1 MTKSIDTP
9 KSPDPQR
16 QTPPPKK
23 SDAAKSKAAK
33 LKAVK
38 PQAVKPQAVKPIAPI
53 ADSPVAK
60 ISRVDSG
67 HLVAPAAAPTRKT
80 RSAQTHSQIN
90 SVLDSSKR
98 AMNALWGWPL
108 FWLAML
114 LGVGFTAVGA
124 LAWLFSM
131 PPVPECDRPE
141 LLVSDRERLQC
152 AQVQAESGELRDI
165 ERAINLVTSWPEDHP
180 LQREGER
187 LIERWSREIV
197 DIANQAAD
205 SGQLDRAIDLLDR
218 IPDDS
223 PSYATAQDLRL
234 RWEQSWREGSAIF
247 DRMLA
252 ALKDQNWYEADY
264 QADQLAFMTDF
275 YWYEV
280 RYKDATTR
288 IAAEKEGRRK
298 LKQAKQ
304 RVKEAND
311 DPQAV
316 YSALESISQM
326 NRETYARAASTP
338 EINEWSQK
346 LLAWAIERKR
356 EDRIEEALAAA
367 KIIPQEAELYSRARD
382 LVALTQSELMIGRDF
397 SPLSIPLNEQILLIM
412 DAQTVTAEMSPKH
425 PLYRSSQAL
434 LSPWKLYLEDLLQLQ
449 IATGVASF
457 GQPVSFRL
465 AIAQAEEIERNRPG
479 RIYAQTLISGWKR
492 ELERIEDKPLIERA
506 RALARLNTIDGYKA
520 AIAQAEKL
528 SRDRGSWVD
537 AEALIAWC
545 QRQIEA
551 VEDQPIID
559 RARQLIVDGKIDDA
573 IALLKQ
579 IPSGRALYDDARQLI
594 LELGQRELIER
605 DRPILEQAIKLA
617 KEGKLTEAINVADDI
632 PKDSPL
638 YREAQDKITRWVRER
653 GGRTTPGA
661 TSSEATPRDRQ
672 LNTPAAPS
680 EQATPNPNSN
690 PNPNSFQNEPITNPA
705 PFSAPTPNTSPPA
718 NLEPIAPAP
727 SAKEPIAPAPVEP
740 EPIAPA
746 PSAKE
751 PIAPAPVEPEPI
763 APPPMMPPAAPTA
776 DIAPATEPT
785 E

>member
-1 MTKSIDTP
+1 MTKSINTP
-9 KSPDPQR
+9 KPPKSKR
-16 QTPPPKK
+16 QTPPP
-23 SDAAKSKAAK
+23 ATSKAA
-33 LKAVK
+33 
-38 PQAVKPQAVKPIAPI
+38 QPIAPI
-53 ADSPVAK
+53 AESPVVK
-60 ISRVDSG
+60 ISRVDSD
-67 HLVAPAAAPTRKT
+67 HLVVPTAAPPRNTRAA
-80 RSAQTHSQIN
+80 RTHSQIS

-108 FWLAML
+108 FWLTML

-152 AQVQAESGELRDI
+152 AQMQAESGELRDI

-180 LQREGER
+180 LQREGEH
-187 LIERWSREIV
+187 LIERWSAEIV

-205 SGQLDRAIDLLDR
+205 SGQLDRALDLLDR
-218 IPDDS
+218 IPNDS
-223 PSYATAQDLRL
+223 PSYAIAQDLRL
-234 RWEQSWREGSAIF
+234 QWEQSWREGTAIF
-247 DRMLA
+247 DRVLA
-252 ALKDQNWYEADY
+252 ALKSQNWGEAEY
-264 QADQLAFMTDF
+264 QADQLAFMTDY
-275 YWYEV
+275 YWSEV

-304 RVKEAND
+304 LVKEAND

-316 YSALESISQM
+316 YSALESIGQVD
-326 NRETYARAASTP
+326 RETYARAASVP
-338 EINEWSQK
+338 EINEWSKK
-346 LLAWAIERKR
+346 LLTWAIGRKR

-367 KIIPQEAELYSRARD
+367 KIIPQEAELYPRARD
-382 LVALTQSELMIGRDF
+382 LVALSQAELMIGRDF

-412 DAQTVTAEMSPKH
+412 DAQAVTAEMSPKH

-449 IATGVASF
+449 IATGVASL

-465 AIAQAEEIERNRPG
+465 AIAQAEEIERERPG

-559 RARQLIVDGKIDDA
+559 RARQLIVDGKTDDA

-579 IPSGRALYDDARQLI
+579 ISSGRALYDDARQLI
-594 LELGQRELIER
+594 RELGQRELIER
-605 DRPILEQAIKLA
+605 DRPILERAMQLA
-617 KEGKLTEAINVADDI
+617 KDGKLTEAINIADDI

-638 YREAQDKITRWVRER
+638 YREAQDKITRWVRDR
-653 GGRTTPGA
+653 GGRANPGGTGA
-661 TSSEATPRDRQ
+661 DAFDPDQRNDEMRDDRDAA
-672 LNTPAAPS
+672 TPAAPRS
-680 EQATPNPNSN
+680 AEPAITPNNTPTPNLPPPSN
-690 PNPNSFQNEPITNPA
+690 PEPITPE
-705 PFSAPTPNTSPPA
+705 S
-718 NLEPIAPAP
+718 IAPADT
-727 SAKEPIAPAPVEP
+727 KEPISPEPVTP
-740 EPIAPA
+740 EPIDP
-746 PSAKE
+746 P
-751 PIAPAPVEPEPI
+751 
-763 APPPMMPPAAPTA
+763 APPPMMPPAAPTT
-776 DIAPATEPT
+776 DIAPAAEPT

>member
-9 KSPDPQR
+9 KSPDPKR
-16 QTPPPKK
+16 QIPPPKK
-23 SDAAKSKAAK
+23 SDAAKSQAAK
-33 LKAVK
+33 LKAVKPQAVK

-60 ISRVDSG
+60 ISRVDSD
-67 HLVAPAAAPTRKT
+67 HLVARPAAPTRNT
-80 RSAQTHSQIN
+80 RSTRTHSQIN

-98 AMNALWGWPL
+98 AMNAMWGWPL

-141 LLVSDRERLQC
+141 MLVSDRERLQC

-180 LQREGER
+180 LQREGEH
-187 LIERWSREIV
+187 LIERWSAEIV

-218 IPDDS
+218 IPNDS
-223 PSYATAQDLRL
+223 PSYAIAQDLRL
-234 RWEQSWREGSAIF
+234 QWEQSWREGSAIF
-247 DRMLA
+247 DRVLA
-252 ALKDQNWYEADY
+252 ALKSQNWGEAEY
-264 QADQLAFMTDF
+264 QADQLAFMTDY
-275 YWYEV
+275 YWSEV

-304 RVKEAND
+304 LVKEAND

-316 YSALESISQM
+316 YSALESIGQVD
-326 NRETYARAASTP
+326 RDTYARAASTP
-338 EINEWSQK
+338 EINEWSKK
-346 LLAWAIERKR
+346 LLAWAIGRKR

-367 KIIPQEAELYSRARD
+367 KIIPQEAELYPRARD
-382 LVALTQSELMIGRDF
+382 LVALSQAELMIGRDF

-412 DAQTVTAEMSPKH
+412 DAQSVTAEMSPKH

-449 IATGVASF
+449 IATGVASL
-457 GQPVSFRL
+457 GQPVSFKL
-465 AIAQAEEIERNRPG
+465 AIAQAEEIERDRPG
-479 RIYAQTLISGWKR
+479 RIYAQTLVSGWKR

-545 QRQIEA
+545 QSQIEA

-594 LELGQRELIER
+594 RELGQRELIER
-605 DRPILEQAIKLA
+605 DRPILERAIKLA

-653 GGRTTPGA
+653 GGRTNPGTTGEDGTESNRPISDPQRDRNPATPETPGGQAPPKPNASQGAPA
-661 TSSEATPRDRQ
+661 T
-672 LNTPAAPS
+672 APS
-680 EQATPNPNSN
+680 T
-690 PNPNSFQNEPITNPA
+690 T
-705 PFSAPTPNTSPPA
+705 PTPNTSPST
-718 NLEPIAPAP
+718 NLEPIT
-727 SAKEPIAPAPVEP
+727 P

-746 PSAKE
+746 EPTKE
-751 PIAPAPVEPEPI
+751 PIAPDPVDPP

-776 DIAPATEPT
+776 DIAPAAEPT